1 MNIAVLGTGAVAQV
15 VVPRLAAAGQ
25 RVTVASRTP
34 DAAAASRAGVEK
46 TVSYV
51 AAIDGA
57 DLVITAVPGAAVVE
71 ALSPHASALRGK
83 IVMDLTNAI
92 SPTADGF
99 ELLHPNDSVGEAM
112 QRALPG
118 ARVVKAMNSMSAMVI
133 ADPTGLGE
141 PVNVFVA
148 GDDTDAKA
156 TVTRVLVD
164 IGWPAE
170 TIIDLGGIANARDPE
185 HVFLLLGSLSAATG
199 TPRLGLAVVG

>member
-1 MNIAVLGTGAVAQV
+1 VENMNIAVLGTGAVAQV

-83 IVMDLTNAI
+83 IVMD
-92 SPTADGF
+92 
-99 ELLHPNDSVGEAM
+99 
-112 QRALPG
+112 
-118 ARVVKAMNSMSAMVI
+118 
-133 ADPTGLGE
+133 
-141 PVNVFVA
+141 
-148 GDDTDAKA
+148 
-156 TVTRVLVD
+156 
-164 IGWPAE
+164 
-170 TIIDLGGIANARDPE
+170 
-185 HVFLLLGSLSAATG
+185 
-199 TPRLGLAVVG
+199 